1 MLRARLS
8 AAALFLALIAEP
20 AHGEIVYVGSST
32 IGEHVIEAAATA
44 FAATTGIRFSSI
56 QTQGSGK
63 GLEMVLQGEAQLA
76 GVARS
81 LTPAEK
87 WRRFYYEIIGYDA
100 LTVFVHP
107 DNPVKGLSRL
117 ELRDIFAGRITNWK
131 QVGGRNAPIVCI
143 TQVWGGKR
151 GQMVE
156 FHERV
161 MDGLPYRSDRREVD
175 RQIDQLRSLASEPRG
190 ITVISPAFAEPGV
203 KAALINGYAPEPNN
217 IRSGAY
223 VLSRPLVLVSVAHPP
238 DEVKRFL
245 QFMLSPEGQAIVAR
259 KFVPIR

>member
-1 MLRARLS
+1 MS
-8 AAALFLALIAEP
+8 AAALFLALTAEP

-87 WRRFYYEIIGYDA
+87 WRRLYYEIIGYDA

-131 QVGGRNAPIVCI
+131 QVGGRNAPIVPAKKSGTFWRI
-143 TQVWGGKR
+143 RMTSGMKR
-151 GQMVE
+151 VSANPADSIAP
-156 FHERV
+156 FHW
-161 MDGLPYRSDRREVD
+161 S
-175 RQIDQLRSLASEPRG
+175 
-190 ITVISPAFAEPGV
+190 GV
-203 KAALINGYAPEPNN
+203 RNP
-217 IRSGAY
+217 
-223 VLSRPLVLVSVAHPP
+223 PLG
-238 DEVKRFL
+238 R
-245 QFMLSPEGQAIVAR
+245 
-259 KFVPIR
+259 